1 MALVLQPGETAA
13 KCRKLSVRMDETTGY
28 FESLG
33 HFPANFVATTPGI
46 FSPKTPSF
54 PNVYQVVYH
63 NI

>member
-46 FSPKTPSF
+46 FSPNTIFS
-54 PNVYQVVYH
+54 
-63 NI
+63 